1 MSYVGASYLSGSLAD
16 TEYLLEVNIFRGIKL
31 TFVLPIILV
40 AIAFLQRFDV
50 FDGKMDDT
58 EGFMDQFRKM
68 LDMPVKVKSLLILFL
83 VLVAGVVFVAR
94 SGHTMGMPVSA
105 TELKF
110 RAFLEQAMYARPRS
124 KELLIGHPAFMLA
137 VMGWFRKWPTM
148 VLFALVLVATIGQ
161 GSMVETFAHMR
172 SPVFMS
178 FARGIGGIVLGA
190 GVGAICMILIQ
201 LWSRFVA
208 PKLSCKNK

>member
-1 MSYVGASYLSGSLAD
+1 LAD

-31 TFVLPIILV
+31 TFILPIILV

-68 LDMPVKVKSLLILFL
+68 LDMPVKVKSLLILLL

-110 RAFLEQAMYARPRS
+110 RAFLEQVMYARPRS

-148 VLFALVLVATIGQ
+148 LLFAMVLVATIGQ

-190 GVGAICMILIQ
+190 VVGAIAMIFVQ
-201 LWSRFVA
+201 LWSRYVA
-208 PKLSCKNK
+208 PRLCPKK

>member
-1 MSYVGASYLSGSLAD
+1 M
-16 TEYLLEVNIFRGIKL
+16 EVNIFRGIKL

-201 LWSRFVA
+201 LWSKFVA

>member
-1 MSYVGASYLSGSLAD
+1 
-16 TEYLLEVNIFRGIKL
+16 
-31 TFVLPIILV
+31 
-40 AIAFLQRFDV
+40 
-50 FDGKMDDT
+50 
-58 EGFMDQFRKM
+58 MDQFRKM